1 MRKVF
6 VAVPPKY
13 GLDDDG
19 VRAHERN
26 IEEAAHIAEK
36 ILDQYIEVKNL
47 DCSFLKGDYSNS
59 KNVKGFLF
67 NTPCKKSPASIGGEM
82 NCAYLV

>member
-19 VRAHERN
+19 VHAHERK
-26 IEEAAHIAEK
+26 IEETAHKAEK

-67 NTPCKKSPASIGGEM
+67 N
-82 NCAYLV
+82 